1 MIEDILKAHIAAIEE
16 NTAVL
21 RQILAA
27 SGGSATAPAETQA
40 PAKAEKPKAEKK
52 EKPAPAPK
60 EKAAPAPV
68 EKDPDLDGDDDEE
81 LTHEVLVAK
90 VQERLA
96 SAEGADL
103 ARVKEGFKALRE
115 KFEVK
120 TIKDLTEDQFASFAE
135 GIAAL

>member
-1 MIEDILKAHIAAIEE
+1 MIEDTIKSLQAAVEE

-27 SGGSATAPAETQA
+27 SGGSATAPAEA
-40 PAKAEKPKAEKK
+40 PAPVKTEKPKAEKK
-52 EKPAPAPK
+52 EKPAAAPK

-81 LTHEVLVAK
+81 LTHEVLVAR

-96 SAEGADL
+96 TAKGDDL